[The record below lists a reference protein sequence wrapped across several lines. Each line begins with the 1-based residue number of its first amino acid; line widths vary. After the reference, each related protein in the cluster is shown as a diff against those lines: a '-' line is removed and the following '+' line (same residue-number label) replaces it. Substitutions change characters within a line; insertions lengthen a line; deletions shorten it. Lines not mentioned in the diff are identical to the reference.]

1 MASGE
6 DGDVLIGPVVA
17 PQKGAED
24 HLGMRGFSS
33 SSGGDVADADGRNLA
48 GLDLTDTV
56 VVAEVP
62 ELQGEI
68 VWKKNDSI
76 KHRGTKI
83 QKTAIFL
90 FNSFVIFPRRPF
102 FAYSFWLGAHLT
114 RFFRGNYAILV
125 ACHSQIVPVKRQ
137 IILKCRPSATTGAY
151 LMTINLLMSF
161 VINHGASVI
170 LVLWI

>member
-1 MASGE
+1 MAPGK
-6 DGDVLIGPVVA
+6 DRDVLIGPIIA
-17 PQKGAED
+17 LEKSPEN
-24 HLGMRGFSS
+24 HLSVRGFAG
-33 SSGGDVADADGRNLA
+33 SSGGDIADADGGNIAGFDLA
-48 GLDLTDTV
+48 DPMV
-56 VVAEVP
+56 IAEVP

-102 FAYSFWLGAHLT
+102 FAYIFWLGAHLT

-125 ACHSQIVPVKRQ
+125 ACHSQIVPAKRQ

-151 LMTINLLMSF
+151 LMTINRLMSF